1 MPKYSFTKNNMS
13 LKEQLQKD
21 LAEAMKAKD
30 ENTVTALRMLKTSI
44 MKFETAGTAKKATDE
59 EILQLVNKEIKQR
72 KDSIEQ
78 YEKGNRPELAAKEKA
93 EMAFLEKYLPP
104 QMSEDE
110 IKAII
115 KEGIAQTGASSK
127 TDMGRVMGA
136 IMPKVKGKA
145 DGGLINKLVQAMLT

>member
-1 MPKYSFTKNNMS
+1 MP

-21 LAEAMKAKD
+21 LIENMKSKNEAA
-30 ENTVTALRMLKTSI
+30 VGAIRMLKTAI
-44 MKFETAGTAKKATDE
+44 MKLETAGEARTATDE
-59 EILQLVNKEIKQR
+59 EILLLVGKEIKQR

-78 YEKGNRPELAAKEKA
+78 FEKGNRPELAAKEKA
-93 EMAFLEKYLPP
+93 EMAYLEKYLPP

-115 KEGIAQTGASSK
+115 QEGIAQTGATSK
-127 TDMGRVMGA
+127 ADMGKVMGA

-145 DGGLINKLVQAMLT
+145 DGGLVNRLVQAMLP

>member
-1 MPKYSFTKNNMS
+1 MS
-13 LKEQLQKD
+13 LKDQLQKD

-30 ENTVTALRMLKTSI
+30 ENTVTAIRMLKTSI
-44 MKFETAGTAKKATDE
+44 MKFETAGPAKKATDE
-59 EILQLVNKEIKQR
+59 EILQLINKEIKQR

-110 IKAII
+110 IKTII

-145 DGGLINKLVQAMLT
+145 DGGLVNKLVQAMLP